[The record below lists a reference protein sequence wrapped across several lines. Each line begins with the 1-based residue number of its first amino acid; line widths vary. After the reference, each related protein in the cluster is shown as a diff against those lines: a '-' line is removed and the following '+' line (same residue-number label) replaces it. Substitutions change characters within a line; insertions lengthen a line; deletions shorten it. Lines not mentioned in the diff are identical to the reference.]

1 MQCNGVGGMH
11 GVGSRIGS
19 GARVPS
25 CMKQRGP
32 SKLLRK
38 SINGPYG
45 FEQTLDF
52 FIEA

>member
-38 SINGPYG
+38 SGSLSRLDKNKTING
-45 FEQTLDF
+45 
-52 FIEA
+52 I